1 MEYIASSMWDGKTG
15 GIATLKKGE
24 LVFDTPETYG
34 GRGQGLCPYRLFIAG
49 VLGCLNN
56 TFLDVKRRSDL
67 DFLDVKRRSD
77 LDLVSFNLGGK
88 INVKFD
94 GEGYSLTDFQVS
106 GEVVV
111 AEGAIELGERCVE
124 IAKTFCPLTRSMK
137 DCIPFEYN
145 IIVKEQ

>member
-1 MEYIASSMWDGKTG
+1 MRKKARYPKEMEYIASSKWDGKTG
-15 GIATLKKGE
+15 GIAALRESE

-67 DFLDVKRRSD
+67 D
-77 LDLVSFNLGGK
+77 LVSFNLRGTV
-88 INVKFD
+88 NVKFD
-94 GEGYSLTDFQVS
+94 GEGYSLTGFQVS

-111 AEGAIELGERCVE
+111 ANGEIELGDRCVE

>member
-1 MEYIASSMWDGKTG
+1 MRMKARYPEEMEYKASSKWDGKTG
-15 GIATLKKGE
+15 GIATLKEAE

-67 DFLDVKRRSD
+67 NLISFD
-77 LDLVSFNLGGK
+77 LKGK
-88 INVKFD
+88 LTVKFD
-94 GEGYSLTDFQVS
+94 GEGYSITGFQIS

-111 AEGAIELGERCVE
+111 ADGEFELGERCVE
-124 IAKTFCPLTRSMK
+124 IARTFCPLTRSMK
-137 DCIPFEYN
+137 DCIPFEYS
-145 IIVKEQ
+145 IAVKEQ

>member
-1 MEYIASSMWDGKTG
+1 MRTKARYPEEMEYKASSKWDGKTG
-15 GIATLKKGE
+15 GIATLKEAE

-67 DFLDVKRRSD
+67 A
-77 LDLVSFNLGGK
+77 LVSFNLKGTV
-88 INVKFD
+88 NVKFD
-94 GEGYSLTDFQVS
+94 GDGYSLTGFQVS

-111 AEGAIELGERCVE
+111 AEGEIELGERCVE
-124 IAKTFCPLTRSMK
+124 IATKFCPLTRSMK
-137 DCIPFEYN
+137 DCIPFEYD
-145 IIVKEQ
+145 IVVKEQ

>member
-1 MEYIASSMWDGKTG
+1 MGTQPG
-15 GIATLKKGE
+15 GLCKARLNHFLTELQKGE

-56 TFLDVKRRSDL
+56 T
-67 DFLDVKRRSD
+67 FLDVKRRSD